1 MSLSRSTITF
11 ICVLLLL
18 SIIVATFLNSIAT
31 DHNFYLDSKAQEE
44 NHTRYL
50 GRKYGQITDDPKNV
64 VWFLQI
70 SDIHLSIFRDP
81 GRISQFQQFC
91 DVTVKIVKPM
101 LVLAS
106 GDLTDAKA
114 KDNLGSSQVKMEWV
128 YYQNIIKESG
138 VTDHTLWLDIRGN
151 HDNFNIKTIDAEENF
166 YRNFSVQGTQHQRSY
181 VNIQEKN
188 GVRIAFL
195 GVDACP
201 EPGIR
206 RPFNF
211 IGILDEGEQENLRRL
226 KSEAIAQADQIIW
239 FGHYPTSCILPLVIN
254 KQRMSLRDEIGDN
267 AKTLAYLCGHLHSMG
282 GFVPR
287 MYTKQKR
294 GYLELELADWKDS
307 RMMRLMAVDHG
318 LFSFVDQKHNTWPLV
333 LVTNPKHAQ
342 YIMPGR
348 EPLEL
353 IEGSTHI
360 RILAFS
366 NVDIVDVKI
375 SFDKNNW
382 QECLRREGPLYVCE
396 WSPHLFAEGLHR
408 LFVTVT
414 DEMDKEVTIDHLFSL
429 DGSVLG
435 FEVNPRILLMLD
447 ATTIF
452 QGIFATLLL
461 ATILPLVLLRFQ
473 KRPPKYHRRCGSNV
487 LRRLW
492 LLSKIDRIYYPLIL
506 YTIYLPF
513 GPWAIGELID
523 DHIGI
528 VFAWGIVVKGTYI
541 PEAFTYMYGS
551 VQLMFVQIPLFFV
564 LAHSLTT
571 KLFCQNI
578 KGIRRLFSN
587 LPFIFLLS
595 IQLLLAYFFWLEY
608 GTMAFVFGPLR
619 TWSIPLNIILW
630 YKTWN
635 LPLDHCRKL
644 RSLNDL

>member
-151 HDNFNIKTIDAEENF
+151 H
-166 YRNFSVQGTQHQRSY
+166 
-181 VNIQEKN
+181 
-188 GVRIAFL
+188 
-195 GVDACP
+195 
-201 EPGIR
+201 
-206 RPFNF
+206 
-211 IGILDEGEQENLRRL
+211 GILDEGEQENLRRL